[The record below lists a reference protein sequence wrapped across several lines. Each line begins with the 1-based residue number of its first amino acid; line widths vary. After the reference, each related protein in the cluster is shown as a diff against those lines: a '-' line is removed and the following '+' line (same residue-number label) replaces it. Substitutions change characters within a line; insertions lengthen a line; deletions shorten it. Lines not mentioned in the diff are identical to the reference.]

1 MDRRAALILAAGAAL
16 SVLAGFLLRGA
27 VVQQRCR
34 RR

>member
-27 VVQQRCR
+27 PLQERYR